1 MLIKSKIILIIFFAV
16 YVFAFNQS
24 SAADEFN
31 ISATEISFDKNN
43 NTVVGKGSVEVTDNE
58 GKFITADKVIYD
70 KTKEFLTTEGSV
82 KITDKEG
89 NIITTNKATYDKIKD
104 IIVTFSNSELI
115 LKEGYFLKSNKIE
128 YDNIKKIISSGQN
141 SILADSESNTVNV
154 SMFQYYLEE
163 NLFSSIGKIKIID
176 KDKNEYFFKEL
187 HVDTKKKEMIGS
199 SVSVLL
205 DQKNFGVSEENDPRF
220 VANDI
225 FISDDKSNLSK
236 AVFTVCKKKGDQC
249 PPWSLKAKRISHDK
263 VKKTIY
269 YEHATLKIY
278 DIPIF
283 YFPRFFHP
291 DPTVK
296 RQSGFLIPFFTDSTT
311 VGAGFGLPYYWAV
324 SKDKDIT
331 FTPKFYNNENFLL
344 LNEYRQ
350 AFRNGFLTLD
360 TSYTQGYKN
369 TSKTKT
375 DGSRSHIFTELDFDL
390 GKNQS
395 YDSNISFKTQ
405 RTSNDTYFRIHD
417 INTTLVNSENT
428 DLRNEINYN
437 FSKGDMYLNI
447 SGAVYENLREE
458 TNNKY
463 EYVLPNIVYGKT
475 FFTERF
481 GSIDFKSNAV
491 YKNYDANKHSSVLT
505 NDIIWSPSSFITKKG
520 FVNTL
525 EAMIK
530 NTNYEARNT
539 TDYKTEGTI
548 NEVSSVLGYR
558 TSLPMKKDNA
568 AHTNIFS
575 PNFMVRYAPFHMK
588 DLSGDDANLKYSN
601 LYSLNKTSEIE
612 DGLSAI
618 LGFDY
623 KVNTKN
629 KDGNENEKFS
639 LSMGQVFNRKKNQ
652 DIPSKSS
659 LDQKMSDVV
668 GEINYNFSQIGS
680 IGYKFALD
688 HNLNDLNYNEISTT
702 LNFGK
707 VGFNLNYLEE
717 QNHIGDEHYV
727 STGIN
732 LSLNDSSN
740 LKFQTKKNFKTNS
753 IELYDINYQYEL
765 DCLTAGLVYRREF
778 YVDRDV
784 EKKDTLMF
792 TVTFVPF
799 AGVKT
804 PTLINP

>member
-141 SILADSESNTVNV
+141 SILTDSESNTVNV

>member
-141 SILADSESNTVNV
+141 SILTDSESNTVNV

-558 TSLPMKKDNA
+558 ASLPMKKDNA